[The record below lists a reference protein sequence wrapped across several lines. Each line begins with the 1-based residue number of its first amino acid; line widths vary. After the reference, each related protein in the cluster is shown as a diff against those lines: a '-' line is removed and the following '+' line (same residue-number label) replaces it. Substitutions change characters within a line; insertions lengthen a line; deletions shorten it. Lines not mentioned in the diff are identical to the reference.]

1 MATRFFGK
9 SFLCS
14 SQNMLMFSL
23 HIQKNNKGK
32 ADIFSL
38 KLEISLT
45 LIRRKNDIMHLF
57 NIFNQVSLMETLLE
71 NKNSPS
77 GARKPHAIEI
87 WNSCNKVNSWNWNIL
102 ISRYCA
108 SVNSGTNKFYLHSP
122 HQSWVPTYD
131 KLGSSMA

>member
-1 MATRFFGK
+1 
-9 SFLCS
+9 
-14 SQNMLMFSL
+14 MFSL
-23 HIQKNNKGK
+23 HIQKDNKGK

-77 GARKPHAIEI
+77 GEQESSTPLKSKILAI
-87 WNSCNKVNSWNWNIL
+87 K
-102 ISRYCA
+102 
-108 SVNSGTNKFYLHSP
+108 
-122 HQSWVPTYD
+122 
-131 KLGSSMA
+131 